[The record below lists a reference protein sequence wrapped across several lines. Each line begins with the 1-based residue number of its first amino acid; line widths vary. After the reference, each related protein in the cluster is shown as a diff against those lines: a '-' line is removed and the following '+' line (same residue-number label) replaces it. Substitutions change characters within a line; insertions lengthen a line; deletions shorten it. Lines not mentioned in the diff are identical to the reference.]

1 MASNRTDKG
10 KAKAETA
17 EGARSAS
24 VTSGSAG
31 AAGETALRKKNAGK
45 ARAPRKKVAAATTAF
60 IPEDARIKFGREVC
74 GNLETA
80 DGREWLVTNGMGRF
94 ASGTISGNSTRRYHG
109 LLIAALQPPVGRM
122 QLVAGVDEIVRYAG
136 ADYALSTHQ
145 WMSGVTDPKGFLS
158 IESFRLEGMT
168 PVWTYALADA
178 LLEKRVWMKHGENTT
193 YVQYT
198 LLRGT
203 GPADVALKALVN
215 YRDYHGAT
223 HAGDWRMQIDVVDS
237 GAGVK
242 VTAFEGATPFFLKC
256 ADASC
261 EVRHEWYRDC
271 FMAVENE
278 RGLDDHEDHLFAA
291 LFQTTLKVG
300 ASVTFVATTEAEA
313 SVTADRAEAL
323 DRDRQIFEE

>member
-1 MASNRTDKG
+1 MDWKAMASNRVDKG
-10 KAKAETA
+10 KPKSESQMPAESLSVNASGTA
-17 EGARSAS
+17 SA
-24 VTSGSAG
+24 AP
-31 AAGETALRKKNAGK
+31 KKTGK
-45 ARAPRKKVAAATTAF
+45 KTRAPRKKAGVEPTAF

-74 GNLETA
+74 GNLDTA
-80 DGREWLVTNGMGRF
+80 DGREWLVTNGIGGF

-122 QLVAGVDEIVRYAG
+122 QLVAGVDEVVRYAG

-168 PVWTYALADA
+168 PVWTYAVADA

-198 LLRGT
+198 MLRGT
-203 GPADVALKALVN
+203 APAEVALKALVN

-223 HAGDWRMQIDVVDS
+223 HAGDWRMQIDVVDN

-242 VTAFEGATPFFLKC
+242 VTAF
-256 ADASC
+256 
-261 EVRHEWYRDC
+261 
-271 FMAVENE
+271 
-278 RGLDDHEDHLFAA
+278 
-291 LFQTTLKVG
+291 
-300 ASVTFVATTEAEA
+300 
-313 SVTADRAEAL
+313 
-323 DRDRQIFEE
+323 